1 MFRLFNRIPNG
12 LEPVASLF
20 KQHVDSEGM
29 KRVKEATEAVE
40 QKRDRDAGIVC
51 TRQSA
56 CPLLL

>member
-1 MFRLFNRIPNG
+1 MYRLFSRIPNG

-40 QKRDRDAGIVC
+40 EKRGRDAGIVH
-51 TRQSA
+51 TRGTA
-56 CPLLL
+56 